1 VPTRASAGKTARA
14 FVGVDHDATAIE
26 FAHAALGTDVVAV
39 RQDLE
44 KDRDHATRD
53 ATARFVWD
61 GAAPM
66 ATWLCENATTRV
78 RGKRVVEL
86 GAGPGLPGI
95 VAAKLG
101 AREVVLTD
109 LASELELLRANA
121 ALNGLEVRDDDDDDD
136 GDDGDDGG
144 GGGGGRVRVRACP
157 WGDADAARALGTF
170 DLVVCSDVLYGHRE
184 ETARALAR
192 TMRRL
197 CAFGGERGGGGGGG
211 GEAGEGERGAAV
223 VSYFAREKLFADVPF
238 FETCDELFLDATQH
252 TVGGVAEENED
263 LWFLEYRPK

>member
-1 VPTRASAGKTARA
+1 MPTRASAGKTARA

-136 GDDGDDGG
+136 GDDGDDGDG
-144 GGGGGRVRVRACP
+144 EELAPRVGR
-157 WGDADAARALGTF
+157 ARAT
-170 DLVVCSDVLYGHRE
+170 E
-184 ETARALAR
+184 
-192 TMRRL
+192 
-197 CAFGGERGGGGGGG
+197 
-211 GEAGEGERGAAV
+211 
-223 VSYFAREKLFADVPF
+223 
-238 FETCDELFLDATQH
+238 
-252 TVGGVAEENED
+252 
-263 LWFLEYRPK
+263 

>member
-1 VPTRASAGKTARA
+1 MPTRASAGKTARA

-78 RGKRVVEL
+78 RGKRVFEL

-95 VAAKLG
+95 VAASLIWRFALTQLG
-101 AREVVLTD
+101 WPADAQELVD
-109 LASELELLRANA
+109 LLANA
-121 ALNGLEVRDDDDDDD
+121 D
-136 GDDGDDGG
+136 
-144 GGGGGRVRVRACP
+144 
-157 WGDADAARALGTF
+157 
-170 DLVVCSDVLYGHRE
+170 S
-184 ETARALAR
+184 
-192 TMRRL
+192 
-197 CAFGGERGGGGGGG
+197 
-211 GEAGEGERGAAV
+211 AAV
-223 VSYFAREKLFADVPF
+223 VALLVFLAIIVAPVTEEILFRAGLFRYLRTRTPRWLALILPGLIFGALHTNLAAFIPLVVLGVILALAYEHTGSILTPIVAHALFNLNTILLVVAGVP
-238 FETCDELFLDATQH
+238 A
-252 TVGGVAEENED
+252 
-263 LWFLEYRPK
+263 